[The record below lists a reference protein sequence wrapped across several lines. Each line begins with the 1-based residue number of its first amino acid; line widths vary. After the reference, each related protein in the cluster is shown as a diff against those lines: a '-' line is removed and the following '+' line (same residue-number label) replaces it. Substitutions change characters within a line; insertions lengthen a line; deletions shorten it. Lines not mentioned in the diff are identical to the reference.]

1 MNYVRSQPKPES
13 ALESLTIATLPQVV
27 RLSWGL
33 GETTNRGPKPK
44 QSTERIVAAAI
55 RLADDDGLEGLSMGS
70 LAKPLGLAATALYRY
85 VDSKE
90 TLVELM
96 VDSAVGH
103 PPVTASSSGW
113 SENARAWA
121 RSLLDVY
128 ARHPWLSDVVV
139 TGMPRTP
146 NNLGWIESLL
156 VSLAES
162 PLTESERL
170 SAALLLQGVVRNYAA
185 MIRSIPA
192 GSDAN
197 ASFIAV
203 LPVLGAG
210 AYPRLIA
217 ELQRERDSVF
227 DEFGFALDTTIRG
240 LATRRP

>member
-1 MNYVRSQPKPES
+1 MRSQPEQGPD
-13 ALESLTIATLPQVV
+13 LEPLNIATLPQVV
-27 RLSWGL
+27 RLAWGL

-44 QSTERIVAAAI
+44 QSTERILAAAI
-55 RLADDDGLEGLSMGS
+55 RLADDEGLEGLSMAA

-103 PPVTASSSGW
+103 PPAKSPSTGW
-113 SENARAWA
+113 SEDAKTWARA
-121 RSLLDVY
+121 LLDVY

-146 NNLGWIESLL
+146 NSLEWIESLL
-156 VSLAES
+156 ESLTDS

-170 SAALLLQGVVRNYAA
+170 SAALLLQGIVRNYAA
-185 MIRSIPA
+185 MIRSIPT
-192 GSDAN
+192 GTDAN
-197 ASFIAV
+197 ASFISL
-203 LPVLGAG
+203 LPALGAG

-217 ELQRERDSVF
+217 ELQRARDSVS
-227 DEFGFALDTTIRG
+227 DEFGFALDATIRG
-240 LATRRP
+240 LAAPRP